1 MAENNVIVEY
11 HNKVNFN
18 GIKNKWW
25 LEKAENQF
33 ESINAVISHID
44 DSQVYRQTAFLK
56 HARLYH
62 NLELLGFNPNTH
74 AKISEY
80 PTMNNRVT
88 FNVVKSCVDTVQSK
102 IAKHKPRP
110 VFLTEDGDWS
120 LQRKAKLLTQYLEG
134 LFYGMDVY
142 TKGKSVFRDGEVFG
156 TGIMKLYPCGNK
168 IECERVLPSEIKV
181 DDAEGMYGCPR
192 QLHQTKY
199 VSRDVLIDMFPDKAH
214 EIISCQSAD
223 NADMVFYQI
232 ADLVEV
238 NESWHLPSG
247 EDAGD
252 GSHCIV
258 IENATLLS
266 EPYEKDYFPFVFIR
280 WTDRLIGFWGQ
291 GLAEELL
298 GIQLELNKLLRLV
311 QTAIHLVSNPRVMV
325 EDGTIT
331 NLQHINNEIAGILK
345 YRGTKPEFVTPT
357 AISAEVYAH
366 IENLYRKAYE
376 ISGVS
381 MLSANSAKPEGLDSG
396 KALREFQDIES
407 DRFQIVGQAYEDFYM
422 NIAKICID
430 MTRDLNKKHK
440 QSVKSVNGK
449 FIKQI
454 KWSEIDLDESNYV
467 MKVFPTSALPSTP
480 AGKLSSVTELVQ
492 AGFIDRDMAMSLLD
506 FPDLEAF
513 NSLQNASV
521 DITKK
526 MIEVMT
532 EEGIYETPE
541 PEMNLELAK
550 NMAQNAYLK
559 YRTNGLEEERLDLLR
574 RFIQDCKDMMEMAMP
589 EPQPQIPM
597 GAGQMPVDP
606 MATPMANPVSDILP
620 IGGQ

>member
-11 HNKVNFN
+11 HNQVNFN

-25 LEKAENQF
+25 F
-33 ESINAVISHID
+33 EDEDKQYQSVNAVIKHID
-44 DSQVYRQTAFLK
+44 DSQVYRQTSFLK

-80 PTMNNRVT
+80 PMMNNRVT
-88 FNVVKSCVDTVQSK
+88 FNICKSCIDTVQSK

-110 VFLTEDGDWS
+110 VFLTTDGDWS

-134 LFYGMDVY
+134 LFYSMDVY
-142 TKGKSVFRDGEVFG
+142 AKGKTVFRDAEVFG
-156 TGIMKLYPCGNK
+156 TGILKIYPCGNK
-168 IECERVLPSEIKV
+168 LECERVLPIEIKV

-192 QLHQTKY
+192 QIHQTKY
-199 VSRDVLIDMFPDKAH
+199 VSRDVLIDMFPEKAH
-214 EIISCQSAD
+214 EILSCQSAD
-223 NADMVFYQI
+223 ANDLVFYQI
-232 ADLVEV
+232 ADLVKV
-238 NESWHLPSG
+238 NESWHLRSG
-247 EDAGD
+247 EEATD
-252 GSHCIV
+252 GRHCIV

-266 EPYEKDYFPFVFIR
+266 EPYDKDYFPFVFIR
-280 WTDRLIGFWGQ
+280 WTDRLVGFWGQ
-291 GLAEELL
+291 GLCEELL

-311 QTAIHLVSNPRVMV
+311 QMAIHLVSNPRVMV

-345 YRGTKPEFVTPT
+345 YTGTKPEFITPT
-357 AISAEVYAH
+357 AINAEVYNH
-366 IENLYRKAYE
+366 IENLYRKGYE

-381 MLSANSAKPEGLDSG
+381 QLSANSQKPQGLDSG

-407 DRFQIVGQAYEDFYM
+407 DRFQIVGQCYEQMFMD
-422 NIAKICID
+422 IAKICID
-430 MTRDLNKKHK
+430 MTADLNKKHK

-449 FIKQI
+449 FIKNI
-454 KWSEIDLDESNYV
+454 KWSEVDLAESDYV

-492 AGFIDRDMAMSLLD
+492 AGFIDKDMAMSLLD

-513 NSLQNASV
+513 NSLQNASI

-526 MIEVMT
+526 MIELMA

-541 PEMNLELAK
+541 PEMNLTTAM
-550 NMAQNAYLK
+550 NMCQNAYLK
-559 YRTNGLEEERLDLLR
+559 YRNNGLEEERLDLLR

-589 EPQPQIPM
+589 EPQPTLPM
-597 GAGQMPVDP
+597 DAGLPP
-606 MATPMANPVSDILP
+606 MASPEAQPVSSILP
-620 IGGQ
+620 IGGV